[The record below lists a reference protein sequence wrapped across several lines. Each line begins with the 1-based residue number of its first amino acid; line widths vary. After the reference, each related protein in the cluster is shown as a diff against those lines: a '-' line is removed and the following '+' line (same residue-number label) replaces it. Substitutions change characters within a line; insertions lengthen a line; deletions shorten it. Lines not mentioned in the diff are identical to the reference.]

1 MWGLLAWV
9 LMGAFVG
16 WVVSLITGR
25 DLRGGCLGYVVVGVI
40 TMFVLGLLFRL
51 LWVCLVLGALLIA
64 AAWLLE
70 VLRNPDRGE

>member
-25 DLRGGCLGYVVVGVI
+25 DFRGGCLGYVVVGII

-51 LWVCLVLGALLIA
+51 LWVCLVLGILLIV